1 MKSHLVTAV
10 LSAATTL
17 GVIQVVP
24 PRVEKLDQLEVRR
37 LVVRDELVVSDT
49 GEGWESGYEQQMIA
63 RGIVARGGG
72 AGRSGLWV
80 RGRLILSEV
89 DDPFDARFHSVN
101 TDGTIHRAPGH
112 ISWNCWLDGAWR
124 QMAILQGEGL
134 EFSEVSPE
142 AWSGVNHP
150 GRLRFQTFRP
160 QHPEPLT
167 DAVLGQGKLS
177 LGGGGYGGGGL
188 PYPAEV
194 LELWGGQLAVHELV
208 TPAPPVVTHDD
219 GSGPHQYALV
229 AIGPQG
235 QRSAPSP
242 AVPSPGLAALRW
254 DSTPGADA
262 YLVLRDGAVIA
273 GPLRLEG
280 ARKEWTDGSE

>member
-1 MKSHLVTAV
+1 
-10 LSAATTL
+10 
-17 GVIQVVP
+17 
-24 PRVEKLDQLEVRR
+24 
-37 LVVRDELVVSDT
+37 
-49 GEGWESGYEQQMIA
+49 
-63 RGIVARGGG
+63 
-72 AGRSGLWV
+72 
-80 RGRLILSEV
+80 
-89 DDPFDARFHSVN
+89 
-101 TDGTIHRAPGH
+101 
-112 ISWNCWLDGAWR
+112 
-124 QMAILQGEGL
+124 
-134 EFSEVSPE
+134 
-142 AWSGVNHP
+142 VNHP